1 MLNENIKKY
10 RKEKGFSQ
18 ETLAQELGVVRQ
30 TVSKWEKN
38 LSVPDAEMLTKISEV
53 LDVPVMTLLGGEA
66 GETETRLNNSDVA
79 NQLYI
84 LNNQFAKELYRR
96 RKVRK
101 IVLIVLL
108 CLFVFLPALCCI
120 IFTANPRASVTDAYS
135 IEAVDSEMFTDEEI
149 DSAIETVVDIFDN
162 GWKGCYLQKLSYAG
176 DDIVKR
182 EMKYHSGD
190 LKEGELILIKTVFY
204 VSKHGGD
211 GSLNTD
217 FTYDNWYWILEKTS
231 GGRWVELDHG
241 VL

>member
-1 MLNENIKKY
+1 MLSENIKKF

-18 ETLAQELGVVRQ
+18 ETLAQELNVVRQ
-30 TVSKWEKN
+30 TVSKWEKG
-38 LSVPDAEMLTKISEV
+38 LSVPDAEMLTKIAEV
-53 LDVPVMTLLGGEA
+53 LDVSVTVLLGGTDEH
-66 GETETRLNNSDVA
+66 TEEKLNNSDVA

-108 CLFVFLPALCCI
+108 CLFVFLPALCCV

-149 DSAIETVVDIFDN
+149 NSAIEAVVDIFNN
-162 GWKGCYLQKLSYAG
+162 GWKGCYLRELSYAG

-182 EMKYHSGD
+182 EMKYHEGAFE
-190 LKEGELILIKTVFY
+190 EGELIMIKTVFY
-204 VSKHGGD
+204 VARHGGD

-217 FTYDNWYWILEKTS
+217 FTYDNWYWILEKTT

>member
-1 MLNENIKKY
+1 MLSENIKNY

-53 LDVPVMTLLGGEA
+53 LDVPVMTLLGGIPE
-66 GETETRLNNSDVA
+66 EVNESPDNSDIA

-101 IVLIVLL
+101 IILIVLL
-108 CLFVFLPALCCI
+108 AIFVIIPVLFSFLFMARKTAPVSDGYSTQWVESE
-120 IFTANPRASVTDAYS
+120 IFS
-135 IEAVDSEMFTDEEI
+135 DEEI
-149 DSAIETVVDIFDN
+149 DSAIEAVADIFDN
-162 GWKGCYLQKLSYAG
+162 GWKGCYLRELSYAG

-182 EMKYHSGD
+182 ELEYHGGD

-204 VSKHGGD
+204 VAKHGGD

-231 GGRWVELDHG
+231 GGRWVELDYG

>member
-18 ETLAQELGVVRQ
+18 ETLAQELNVVRQ
-30 TVSKWEKN
+30 TISKWEKGV
-38 LSVPDAEMLTKISEV
+38 SVPDAEMLTKISEV
-53 LDVPVMTLLGGEA
+53 LDVPVMTLLGGIPEEA
-66 GETETRLNNSDVA
+66 NESPNNSDIA

-101 IVLIVLL
+101 IILIVLL
-108 CLFVFLPALCCI
+108 FIFVFLPALCCF
-120 IFTANPRASVTDAYS
+120 IFTANPRASVSDAYTT
-135 IEAVDSEMFTDEEI
+135 EFVESEIFTQEDI
-149 DSAIETVVDIFDN
+149 DRAIETVVDIFDN
-162 GWKGCYLQKLSYAG
+162 GWEGCHLRQLSYAG
-176 DDIVKR
+176 DEIIKR
-182 EMKYHSGD
+182 EMKYHGD
-190 LKEGELILIKTVFY
+190 AFKEGELILIKTVFY
-204 VSKHGGD
+204 VDKHGGD

-231 GGRWVELDHG
+231 GGRWVEFDHG